1 MTESIEAPVSDVG
14 TPISEANLCGNL
26 VGNSQAAMM
35 AAIEIY
41 NKPVFQYRDEC
52 TVILLLNA
60 WELLLKA
67 ILAKRGE
74 TIYYPRR
81 PNQPDRTLSWRDAF
95 SRAQAYFPSTVAS
108 LPTERNL
115 DLLGSYRDK
124 AIHFYNEKDM
134 GLVVYSL
141 SQTSIVNYRDVLYGS
156 FDIDIASKMNWR
168 LLPLG
173 TRPPIDAI
181 SFIQG
186 GAQADGTSVV
196 GQYLSELS
204 QAADELRSANEDTG
218 RLLTVFNVKLESV
231 KKIGDA
237 DAVVT
242 VESSSTKDHPLAIV
256 RRQDPD
262 QSHPLRQMDVV
273 SRIDTLHG
281 RRFSTHTCQAIVWK
295 HQIKQDPQY
304 SWVAK
309 EGVLTRYSNDF
320 VTFIRQ
326 LTEAEVEEALEDY
339 RQYIRM
345 RSGRRAAGS

>member
-1 MTESIEAPVSDVG
+1 MSK
-14 TPISEANLCGNL
+14 ANLCENL

-74 TIYYPRR
+74 TIYYPQR
-81 PNQPDRTLSWRDAF
+81 PNQPDRTLSWKDAF
-95 SRAQAYFPSTVAS
+95 SRTQAFFPSTVAS

-124 AIHFYNEKDM
+124 AIHFYNDKDM

-141 SQTSIVNYRDVLYGS
+141 SQTSIVNYRDVLYGL

-168 LLPLG
+168 LLPIG

-186 GAQADGTSVV
+186 GAQADGASVI

-204 QAADELRSANEDTG
+204 QTADELRSSNQDTG
-218 RLLTVFNVKLESV
+218 RLLTVFNIKLESV

-242 VESSSTKDHPLAIV
+242 VDSNSTEDHPLAIV
-256 RRQDPD
+256 HRQDPN
-262 QSHPLRQMDVV
+262 QSHPLRQKEVLEK
-273 SRIDTLHG
+273 IDFVHG
-281 RRFSTHTCQAIVWK
+281 RQFSSYVFQAIVWK
-295 HQIKQDPQY
+295 YNIRKQPQY
-304 SWVAK
+304 CWSAT
-309 EGVLTRYSNDF
+309 EGVLVRYSNDI
-320 VTFIRQ
+320 VSFITR
-326 LTEAEVEEALEDY
+326 LNSSDVEGATNDY
-339 RQYIRM
+339 REHLRLLREQKPA
-345 RSGRRAAGS
+345 SE